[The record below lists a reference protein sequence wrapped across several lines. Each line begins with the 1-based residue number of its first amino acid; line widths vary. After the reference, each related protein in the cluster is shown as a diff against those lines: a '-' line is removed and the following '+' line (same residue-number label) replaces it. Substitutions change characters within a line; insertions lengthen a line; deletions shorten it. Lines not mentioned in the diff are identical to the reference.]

1 MNLLYC
7 CKCIL
12 SVNAFLLCYMKGRG
26 RTTTKKTIK
35 DQLSDEQCLV
45 LGGRRISDFVEGFEG
60 ASLQSLT

>member
-1 MNLLYC
+1 MHFE
-7 CKCIL
+7 CKCFFIML
-12 SVNAFLLCYMKGRG
+12 HEGKGKDNN
-26 RTTTKKTIK
+26 KKTIK

>member
-1 MNLLYC
+1 MLYEG
-7 CKCIL
+7 
-12 SVNAFLLCYMKGRG
+12 KGKDNN
-26 RTTTKKTIK
+26 KKTIK